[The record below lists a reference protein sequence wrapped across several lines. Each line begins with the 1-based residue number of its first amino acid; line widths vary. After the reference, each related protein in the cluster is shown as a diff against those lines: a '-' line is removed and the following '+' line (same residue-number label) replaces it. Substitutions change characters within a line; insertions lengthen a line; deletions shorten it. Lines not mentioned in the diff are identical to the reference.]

1 MTKQIVTFH
10 SVDDI
15 KPLLVKIQNLIYER
29 ISKNPNITYEL
40 LLVCGLLNKTYELTE
55 TALWAIENNR
65 PQTTTFMLRGLYETL
80 AYTYH
85 SKEKILCAKS
95 TEEYDQ
101 VISGLLLGT
110 KKPGGKYPSVNILTC
125 IDKASKVFTKLRKNY
140 DDLSELVHPNSAS
153 HFYVAVPDD
162 ENERTISLRIPFY
175 KFKESDKEKSLNQ
188 IGECCL
194 HIIRLSTEI
203 I

>member
-1 MTKQIVTFH
+1 MTKQIVTFY
-10 SVDDI
+10 SVAEI
-15 KPLLVKIQNLIYER
+15 KPLLQKIQDLIYER
-29 ISKNPNITYEL
+29 ISKNPDITYRL

-85 SKEKILCAKS
+85 AKDKILNAKS
-95 TEEYDQ
+95 KEEYDQ
-101 VISGLLLGT
+101 VISSLLLGT
-110 KKPGGKYPSVNILTC
+110 KKPGGKYPSVNVLTC
-125 IDKASKVFTKLRKNY
+125 IDKASKTFTELRKNY
-140 DDLSELVHPNSAS
+140 DELSELVHPNSAS
-153 HFYVAVPDD
+153 HFYVAVPDS
-162 ENERTISLRIPFY
+162 EKEMTISLRIPFY
-175 KFKESDKEKSLNQ
+175 QFKESDKEKSLNQ

-194 HIIRLSTEI
+194 HVIRLCAEI